1 MCLLLYQEHPTTKS
15 FQITQKFHYVCSG
28 LFFNFELPKNSLYLF
43 GCLRRTLALSKVLGC
58 FFFSSEV
65 LVILTGLVET
75 VRTRSSHTFE
85 SQNLRGNFLFT
96 PKFSGELNFIAH
108 RRQIF
113 GRKCELHFA

>member
-15 FQITQKFHYVCSG
+15 FQITQKFYYVCSG

-43 GCLRRTLALSKVLGC
+43 GCLRRTLAVSKVLGY

-65 LVILTGLVET
+65 LVIPTGLVET
-75 VRTRSSHTFE
+75 VRTRSSRTFE
-85 SQNLRGNFLFT
+85 SQYLRGHFLFI
-96 PKFSGELNFIAH
+96 PKFSGELTFIAH
-108 RRQIF
+108 NRQIF